1 MSFFE
6 RKNPAQNT
14 RQNSVLI
21 VSGFR
26 PELVSGSE
34 TRTYSEGGG
43 DCLTHA
49 HTRTILP
56 ALPPS
61 LPFCKSALYFALS
74 LAPSLSLFVSFL

>member
-6 RKNPAQNT
+6 RKNPARNT
-14 RQNSVLI
+14 RQKSVLI

-34 TRTYSEGGG
+34 TRTYSEARNGGG

-49 HTRTILP
+49 HTRTRTILP

-61 LPFCKSALYFALS
+61 LPSVSQLS
-74 LAPSLSLFVSFL
+74 ISLSL